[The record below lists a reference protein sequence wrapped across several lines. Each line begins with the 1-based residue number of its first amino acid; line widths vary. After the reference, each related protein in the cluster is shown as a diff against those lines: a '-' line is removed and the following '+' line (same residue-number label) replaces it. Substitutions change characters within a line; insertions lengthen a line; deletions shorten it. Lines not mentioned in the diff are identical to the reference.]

1 MIRIKVN
8 GRAALAAVAL
18 LGLAACG
25 GESDA
30 AQQEKAPEAVE
41 VGPEAVA
48 VVQVQ
53 EIRTGPQLS
62 GALSAEREAQVR
74 AQVGG
79 QVMEV
84 YADQGQAVR
93 SGQPLARIDA
103 SALTDAA
110 TSASSQVRSAELSVQ
125 MAQRNYERAQTLN
138 QAGAMSD
145 RDLETARNQLA
156 QAQAG
161 LAGARSTRASASKQL
176 GNTTVRAPITGV
188 VATRPVSAGDIVQPG
203 APLFTVVDPK
213 SMRLVANV
221 PADQLGQLQVGS
233 AVRFTVNGY
242 PGRAFTGTIQR
253 IAPAADPA
261 TRQVPVVVT
270 IPNAEGVLVSGLFAE
285 GRVESQ
291 SRQGIMVP
299 AAAVDERGV
308 APAVLRL
315 RGGKAERVAVTLGLR
330 DGDTDTVEITGG
342 VAAGD
347 TLLVGAA
354 LGTTPGTRVTVRA
367 GGAAPTAAR

>member
-1 MIRIKVN
+1 MTRMKVN

-25 GESDA
+25 RESDA
-30 AQQEKAPEAVE
+30 AQEKAPEAVE

-62 GALSAEREAQVR
+62 GTLSAEREAQVR

-79 QVMEV
+79 QVLEV

-110 TSASSQVRSAELSVQ
+110 TSASTQVRSAELSVQ

-156 QAQAG
+156 QAQAS
-161 LAGARSTRASASKQL
+161 LAGARSTRAGAAKQL
-176 GNTTVRAPITGV
+176 GNTTVRAPITGI

-203 APLFTVVDPK
+203 AQLFTVVDPQ
-213 SMRLVANV
+213 SMRLAANV

-233 AVRFTVNGY
+233 TVRFTVNGY

-253 IAPAADPA
+253 IAPAADPT

-367 GGAAPTAAR
+367 GGAAPAAAR